1 MKLNTTETEE
11 YFLNRFKSKS
21 PKAKCKDIFDC
32 FLAYGYALD
41 KAEQTTSKK
50 QLEKLDDTAEINF
63 RLACKELSMLS
74 EDELTIYLNYLKDHL
89 TRDFAS
95 ASETQMLGMRME
107 YSRLLRH
114 IPKTLSPEQQSIRD
128 DIQAMIYNYYVKMDN
143 EM

>member
-1 MKLNTTETEE
+1 MNTTETEE
-11 YFLNRFKSKS
+11 YFLNRFKSKT

-32 FLAYGYALD
+32 FLAYGRALD
-41 KAEQTTSKK
+41 KAGQTSSKK

-74 EDELTIYLNYLKDHL
+74 EGELTIYLNYLKDHMMK
-89 TRDFAS
+89 DCAN
-95 ASETQMLGMRME
+95 ASEMQMLGTRME

-114 IPKTLSPEQQSIRD
+114 IPKNLNPDQQSIYD
-128 DIQAMIYNYYVKMDN
+128 DIQAMILNYYVKIDK

>member
-11 YFLNRFKSKS
+11 YFLNRFQSKT

-32 FLAYGYALD
+32 FLAYGRALD
-41 KAEQTTSKK
+41 KAGQTTSKK

-74 EDELTIYLNYLKDHL
+74 EDELTVYLNYLKDHMMK
-89 TRDFAS
+89 DCS
-95 ASETQMLGMRME
+95 NASEMQMLGMRME

-114 IPKTLSPEQQSIRD
+114 IPKTLSSEQQSIRD